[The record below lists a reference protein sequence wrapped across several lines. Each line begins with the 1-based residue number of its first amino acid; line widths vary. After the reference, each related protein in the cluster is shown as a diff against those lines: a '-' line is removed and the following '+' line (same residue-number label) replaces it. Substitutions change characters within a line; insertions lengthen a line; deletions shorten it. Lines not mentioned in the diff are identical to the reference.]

1 MGGIDGD
8 DTVHSPISFYRVP
21 NCIQALINPGTSAD
35 PNTVDLVYI
44 DFIEPYVALAAK
56 FARLD
61 LDFAR
66 DSDVYM
72 PFETLTDLIL
82 DWVKHNWKCEDA

>member
-1 MGGIDGD
+1 
-8 DTVHSPISFYRVP
+8 
-21 NCIQALINPGTSAD
+21 
-35 PNTVDLVYI
+35 VDLVYI

-56 FARLD
+56 FASLD

-72 PFETLTDLIL
+72 PFETLTGLIL
-82 DWVKHNWKCEDA
+82 DWVKNNWKCEDA